1 MALSATTKMKTS
13 GDWETDQ
20 SSSDIFTP
28 NRKELGTRGTFP
40 AGNQGYQDKT
50 ACVLGRKNNSRNHHH
65 LKWIWT
71 TQISIVAESF
81 RISTSGPDSEVL

>member
-1 MALSATTKMKTS
+1 MGIGKQISVPQIYLLQTGKN
-13 GDWETDQ
+13 W
-20 SSSDIFTP
+20 
-28 NRKELGTRGTFP
+28 GTRGTFP